1 MDELFENWT
10 KEIKLPD
17 MGWHRAEFWPRV
29 DVSETDK
36 EMRVTAE
43 LPGVDQKDVEVTL
56 SGDQLTIKGEKKA
69 ETEEKK
75 EEKGRAF
82 HRVERSY
89 GSFQRSMRIPY
100 EVDPEK
106 VEAAF
111 KDGIL
116 TLTLP
121 KPPEVQK
128 KTKKI
133 EIKGEKLIEAKK
145 AA

>member
-1 MDELFENWT
+1 M
-10 KEIKLPD
+10 KLPD
-17 MGWHRAEFWPRV
+17 VSWRAEFWPRV
-29 DVSETDK
+29 DVSESEK
-36 EMRVTAE
+36 EIRVTAE
-43 LPGVDQKDVEVTL
+43 LPGIDQKDVEVTL
-56 SGDQLTIKGEKKA
+56 SGDQLLIKGEKKSEA
-69 ETEEKK
+69 EEKK
-75 EEKGRAF
+75 EEKGRTF

-106 VEAAF
+106 VQATF
-111 KDGIL
+111 KDGVL

-121 KPPEVQK
+121 KPPEVQQ

-133 EIKGEKLIEAKK
+133 EIKGEKQIEAKK